1 MDNITVS
8 HETTAIADMT
18 IDEPALAQLLRAHD
32 DSEWPDLVRRAL
44 AVGAHTLLTAGVAI
58 DLGDVDQTVRRA
70 LADTTAEAERRVAEL
85 LATGSSSISKQL
97 DPAHRES
104 LMGKA
109 LDDFRSWRDSTLAGL
124 DPQLEGSSAARL
136 MDGLST
142 QLQAFDERL
151 TLALDPTTDGSGFSA
166 LSTQMEVL
174 FRELFAQLGRDRGRQ
189 EEALVGTAKGVEFE
203 DVIEE
208 RLRTI
213 ARSIGGCIVER
224 TSRQGGQL
232 GPEALVGDFVF
243 ILPSGRRVVV
253 EAKNQTRVGLHGANG
268 ILTELERAM
277 ANRAGDVALCVS
289 AVDAF
294 PSEVGPLGR
303 FGDAVLVVDDGAG
316 PLLEAAVRWAAALA
330 NHSTGSDGVDAAAV
344 GAAMERIRSKAR
356 QLSDAK
362 RALTEIGKSV
372 AQVQDS
378 LDGMRR
384 ELIDIVDEVSL
395 GLRQTDDG
403 SLAA

>member
-1 MDNITVS
+1 
-8 HETTAIADMT
+8 
-18 IDEPALAQLLRAHD
+18 
-32 DSEWPDLVRRAL
+32 

-70 LADTTAEAERRVAEL
+70 LADTTVEAERRVTEL
-85 LATGSSSISKQL
+85 LAAGSSSISKQL

-136 MDGLST
+136 VDGLSD

-151 TLALDPTTDGSGFSA
+151 THALDPTADGSGFSA

-189 EEALVGTAKGVEFE
+189 EEALVGTAKGVDFE
-203 DVIEE
+203 DAIEE

-213 ARSIGGCIVER
+213 ARSMGGCIVER

-232 GPEALVGDFVF
+232 GSEALVGDFVF

-253 EAKNQTRVGLHGANG
+253 EAKNQTRLGLHGANG
-268 ILTELERAM
+268 ILAELERAM
-277 ANRAGDVALCVS
+277 ANRTGDVALCVS

-294 PSEVGPLGR
+294 PAEVGPLGR

-316 PLLEAAVRWAAALA
+316 PLLEAALRWAAALA
-330 NHSTGSDGVDAAAV
+330 NHSSDSDGVDAAAV
-344 GAAMERIRSKAR
+344 GAAISKIRSKAR

-372 AQVQDS
+372 SQVQDS

-395 GLRQTDDG
+395 GLRQTGDG